1 VAEMMDNPAKTKG
14 SWAWLLQRVTAVL
27 MIVFLGLHIWLVHF
41 ENLDEE
47 LLSWENVESRVQSFV
62 ILFVDYGLLITV
74 LYHALGG
81 VRMVAFDFVLRKGYR
96 KTIDAGLWI
105 VGIISSIWGIIIFAP
120 FLGWA

>member
-1 VAEMMDNPAKTKG
+1 MMDNPAKTKG